1 MRVLVVGSGAR
12 EHALLWK
19 LAQSPRV
26 AALLCAP
33 GNAGTAELAENLA
46 VRSTDIEAVVRSAQD
61 HRVDLAVV
69 GPEEPLARGL
79 VDRLQEAGI
88 RAFGPTQTAA
98 RVESSKSWA
107 KEIMTAV
114 GVPTAQAAVARTLE
128 EALAALGI
136 FSMPVVIKAD
146 GLAAGKG
153 VVVVGNRDEAF
164 HVLTAF
170 LEDRA
175 LGEAAATVV
184 IEEFLRGQEVSVLA
198 LTDGSAIVPLV
209 PACDY
214 KRVFDRDRGPNTGGM
229 GAYAP
234 PPAVDASL
242 LESIRTTILEPTVRA
257 MADRGTPMRGVL
269 YAGLMLTDG
278 GPKVLEFNV
287 RFGDPETQVVLPLL
301 DADLAELLAAV
312 ADGTL
317 AEVPPI
323 PAPDRAAVGVVLASG
338 GYPAPFRSGLPI
350 EGLEAVPDDLLV
362 FHAGT
367 RRDDSGR
374 VVTAGGRV
382 LTVVGV
388 ARDLSAARE
397 RAYAGVAAV
406 SFEEQQRRSDIA
418 AREMAAFGPP
428 PVLGGERVVP

>member
-1 MRVLVVGSGAR
+1 MTMRVMVVGGGAR

-33 GNAGTAELAENLA
+33 GNAGTAELAENLP
-46 VRSTDIEAVVRSAQD
+46 VRSTDVAAVVRAAEE
-61 HRVDLAVV
+61 HRVDLVVV

-88 RAFGPTQTAA
+88 RAFGPTQAAA
-98 RVESSKSWA
+98 RIESSKSWA
-107 KEIMTAV
+107 KQLMTDA
-114 GVPTAQAAVARTLE
+114 GVPTARSAAARTLE
-128 EALAALGI
+128 EAIAALGN
-136 FSMPVVIKAD
+136 FSLPVVIKAD

-153 VVVVGNRDEAF
+153 VVIVGNRDEAF

-198 LTDGSAIVPLV
+198 LTDGSAIVTLA

-234 PPAVDASL
+234 VPTLDAAL
-242 LESIRTTILEPTVRA
+242 QATIRATILEPAVRA
-257 MADRGTPMRGVL
+257 MADLGTPMRGVL
-269 YAGLMLTDG
+269 YAGLMLTDA
-278 GPKVLEFNV
+278 GPKVLEFNA
-287 RFGDPETQVVLPLL
+287 RFGDPETQVILPLL

-312 ADGTL
+312 AGGTL
-317 AEVPPI
+317 AEAPPL

-338 GYPAPFRSGLPI
+338 GYPAPFRTGLPI
-350 EGLEAVPDDLLV
+350 AGLEAVPDDLLV

-367 RRDDSGR
+367 RRDESGH

-382 LTVVGV
+382 MTVVGIGN
-388 ARDLSAARE
+388 DLAAARE
-397 RAYAGVAAV
+397 GAYAGVAAL
-406 SFEEQQRRSDIA
+406 SFEEEHHRSDIA
-418 AREMAAFGPP
+418 AREVA
-428 PVLGGERVVP
+428 GG